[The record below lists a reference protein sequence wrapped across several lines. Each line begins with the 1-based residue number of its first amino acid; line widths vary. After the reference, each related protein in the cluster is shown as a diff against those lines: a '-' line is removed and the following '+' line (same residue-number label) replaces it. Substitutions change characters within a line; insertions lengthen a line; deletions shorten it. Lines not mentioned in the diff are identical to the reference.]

1 MSILHPDEDKII
13 TLFPKLPRIIRTEED
28 FEKWEKHFAQQE
40 SEEQKQLPVRRRRA
54 LFSWAIFI
62 LAFIGII
69 LLNQFM
75 LDGTGTPTAIV
86 VLAIVFWVA
95 SMSGFIF
102 SCLALMTWV
111 LGRYYK

>member
-1 MSILHPDEDKII
+1 MSILHPDDEKII
-13 TLFPKLPRIIRTEED
+13 KLFPKLPRIIRTEED
-28 FEKWEKHFAQQE
+28 FEKWEKHLAQQE
-40 SEEQKQLPVRRRRA
+40 SEEQKQLPVRIKRA

-62 LAFIGII
+62 LAGIG
-69 LLNQFM
+69 LTLVNQVM
-75 LDGTGTPTAIV
+75 PDGTWTPPAIV

-102 SCLALMTWV
+102 SVWALMTWA